1 MKFEK
6 KFLTDLYRC
15 YATSS
20 VMINGKEEILVATE
34 GEGPCFMY
42 DSETFEKSI
51 VWDNPGG
58 TMSIVPIPRREGEFL
73 AVQNF
78 FPTFQAENSQIVWG
92 KYVDGRW
99 EIKTLFKMP
108 YLHRF
113 DILDVEGK
121 LYFIGAILCNSKQ
134 SKDDWSDPGKIC
146 VSEIPNDLS
155 KPFKFKVIKEGLTKN
170 HGYCRAKHEEKIVSF
185 ITSQEGVF
193 RVTPPYGK
201 DDWKVEKII
210 DRPTSDVAIVDI
222 DEDGENEIVTIEEFH
237 GKHFR
242 INKKYE
248 NEYKIVY
255 EYEKKMDFGHV
266 VWGGSLRNVPTI
278 IGGYRREDKELFYI
292 QCTDKKNLKFN
303 TQVIDSGIGPSN
315 VHVINEKNRDII
327 VSANRE
333 VGQAVLYIV
342 TD

>member
-1 MKFEK
+1 MKIEK

-20 VMINGKEEILVATE
+20 VIINGKEEILAATE

-73 AVQNF
+73 AIQNF

-121 LYFIGAILCNSKQ
+121 LYFIGAILCNSKE

-146 VSEIPNDLS
+146 VSEVPNDLS
-155 KPFKFKVIKEGLTKN
+155 KPFKFKIIKEGLTKN
-170 HGYCRAKHEEKIVSF
+170 HGYCRAKHEEKMVSF

-201 DDWKVEKII
+201 DEWKVEKII

-266 VWGGSLRNVPTI
+266 VWGGLLRNVPTI

-292 QCTDKKNLKFN
+292 QCTDKKSLKFN